1 MNTTFKYMTFN
12 SSCSYAGLAN
22 MLLRYG
28 VDTQDREIA
37 RDMKLPFLFAYE
49 EDEYRAGPMLQGA
62 QWFNL
67 YLHPRGL
74 EMRETEVPAQ
84 SVAAYLRRQRT
95 AMLGI
100 RGIEN
105 GKHAVVYIG
114 NKQEKLL
121 FLNNKWERADAP
133 TQLLLTEQ
141 ALLSY
146 LDDKVIIATLATVT
160 PCKVDII
167 SRMRRSIMIL
177 QQNAREICMLC
188 QETMPVAVLRSR
200 MDSLF
205 RALLL
210 DGITMLN
217 LLGESDLVAR
227 LLPLQRG
234 LLNAVRNEPEACV
247 FLGDYLSPDALTAA
261 AQAYAARI
269 QREIDNMGN

>member
-146 LDDKVIIATLATVT
+146 LDDKVIIATLAPVA
-160 PCKVDII
+160 PCTVDII
-167 SRMRRSIMIL
+167 SRMRRSITVL

-210 DGITMLN
+210 DGM
-217 LLGESDLVAR
+217 
-227 LLPLQRG
+227 
-234 LLNAVRNEPEACV
+234 V
-247 FLGDYLSPDALTAA
+247 FLC
-261 AQAYAARI
+261 
-269 QREIDNMGN
+269 

>member
-37 RDMKLPFLFAYE
+37 RDMKLPFLFACE

-100 RGIEN
+100 REIEN

-146 LDDKVIIATLATVT
+146 LDDKVIIATLATVA

-167 SRMRRSIMIL
+167 SCMRRSITVL

-234 LLNAVRNEPEACV
+234 LLNAVRNEPEANV
-247 FLGDYLSPDALTAA
+247 SLGDYLSPDALTAA

>member
-37 RDMKLPFLFAYE
+37 MDMKLPFLFAYE
-49 EDEYRAGPMLQGA
+49 EGEYRAGPMLQGA

-74 EMRETEVPAQ
+74 EMREIEVPAQ
-84 SVAAYLRRQRT
+84 SMAAYLRRQRT

-100 RGIEN
+100 RGTEN

-121 FLNNKWERADAP
+121 FLNNKWERTGTP

-146 LDDKVIIATLATVT
+146 LDDKVIIATLAHVP
-160 PCKVDII
+160 PCTEDIV
-167 SRMRRSIMIL
+167 SRMRHSITVL

-210 DGITMLN
+210 DGITMMN

-234 LLNAVRNEPEACV
+234 LLNAVRNEPETCV
-247 FLGDYLSPDALTAA
+247 SLGDYLSPDALTAA

>member
-37 RDMKLPFLFAYE
+37 MDMKLPFLFAYE
-49 EDEYRAGPMLQGA
+49 EGEYCAGPMLQGA

-74 EMRETEVPAQ
+74 EMQEIELPAQ

-100 RGIEN
+100 RQIEN

-146 LDDKVIIATLATVT
+146 LDDKVIIATLAHVP
-160 PCKVDII
+160 PCTEDVV
-167 SRMRRSIMIL
+167 SHMRRSISVL

-188 QETMPVAVLRSR
+188 QETMPVSALRSR

-227 LLPLQRG
+227 LLLLQRG

-247 FLGDYLSPDALTAA
+247 SLGDYLSPDALTAA
-261 AQAYAARI
+261 VQAYAARI
-269 QREIDNMGN
+269 QQEIDSMGN

>member
-1 MNTTFKYMTFN
+1 
-12 SSCSYAGLAN
+12 
-22 MLLRYG
+22 
-28 VDTQDREIA
+28 
-37 RDMKLPFLFAYE
+37 
-49 EDEYRAGPMLQGA
+49 
-62 QWFNL
+62 
-67 YLHPRGL
+67 
-74 EMRETEVPAQ
+74 
-84 SVAAYLRRQRT
+84 
-95 AMLGI
+95 MLGI

-133 TQLLLTEQ
+133 TLLLLTEQ

-146 LDDKVIIATLATVT
+146 LDDKVIIATLATVA

-167 SRMRRSIMIL
+167 SRMRHSITVL

-188 QETMPVAVLRSR
+188 QEKMPVAVLRSR

-234 LLNAVRNEPEACV
+234 LLDAVRNEPEANV

>member
-37 RDMKLPFLFAYE
+37 MDMKLSFLFAYE
-49 EDEYRAGPMLQGA
+49 EGEYRAGPMLQGA

-67 YLHPRGL
+67 YLHPRCL
-74 EMRETEVPAQ
+74 EMREIEVPAQ

-95 AMLGI
+95 AMLGV
-100 RGIEN
+100 RQIEN

-146 LDDKVIIATLATVT
+146 LDDKVIIATLAHVP
-160 PCKVDII
+160 PCTEDIV
-167 SRMRRSIMIL
+167 SRMRRSITVL

-188 QETMPVAVLRSR
+188 QETMPVAALRSR

-217 LLGESDLVAR
+217 LLGEGDLVAR

-234 LLNAVRNEPEACV
+234 LLNAVRNEPETCV
-247 FLGDYLSPDALTAA
+247 SLGDYLSPDALTAA
-261 AQAYAARI
+261 VQAYAERI
-269 QREIDNMGN
+269 QQEIDNMGN

>member
-1 MNTTFKYMTFN
+1 
-12 SSCSYAGLAN
+12 
-22 MLLRYG
+22 
-28 VDTQDREIA
+28 
-37 RDMKLPFLFAYE
+37 MKLPFLFAYE

-146 LDDKVIIATLATVT
+146 LDDKVIIATLAPVA
-160 PCKVDII
+160 PCTEDII
-167 SRMRRSIMIL
+167 SRMRHSITVL

-188 QETMPVAVLRSR
+188 QEKMSVAVLRSR

-234 LLNAVRNEPEACV
+234 LLDAVRNEPEANV
-247 FLGDYLSPDALTAA
+247 SLGDYLSPDALTAA